1 MRQGPFRAEVVP
13 RVGSSSPLSLTLP
26 HAGGRGP
33 EGPPRAKVCL
43 SVDGDRDGLGRREW
57 LLAAGASLA
66 GLAGTARSAMAI
78 EGPPRPAATRF
89 RIACMTLPY
98 SQFPLERALAGIHA
112 AGFRYVALGT
122 THAEKGGETP
132 VLVPDAPPER
142 AKALGRRCRDLGLE
156 PLMMFSMIYPEDP
169 AAPAVFRSRIRQAA
183 AAGVPQVLTFGHTK
197 GGNRG
202 LWVERFKE
210 LGPIA
215 RDQGVTI
222 VIKQHGGETGT
233 GAACAEI
240 VREVADPGIMVN
252 YDAGNVMDY
261 LDLDPIPDITSCAD
275 VVRSFC
281 IKDHRNVPKDQD
293 CGPGLGA
300 IDHYRLLQPV
310 AFTGR
315 DMPLCCE
322 NISAPLLPS
331 PANPDEIDALARRAR
346 EFLEIVIR
354 GIQA

>member
-1 MRQGPFRAEVVP
+1 M
-13 RVGSSSPLSLTLP
+13 
-26 HAGGRGP
+26 
-33 EGPPRAKVCL
+33 
-43 SVDGDRDGLGRREW
+43 GRREW
-57 LLAAGASLA
+57 LLAAGAGVA
-66 GLAGTARSAMAI
+66 GLVGPRGAARGAD
-78 EGPPRPAATRF
+78 ERPRPAATRF

-98 SQFPLERALAGIHA
+98 SRFPLERALSGIRA
-112 AGFRYVALGT
+112 AGYRYVAWGT
-122 THAEKGGETP
+122 THEEEGGSAP
-132 VLVPDAPPER
+132 VLPPDAPPHR
-142 AKALGRRCRDLGLE
+142 AKTLGRKCRDLGLE

-169 AAPAVFRSRIRQAA
+169 QAPAVFRSRIEQAS

-197 GGNRG
+197 GGNRK
-202 LWVERFKE
+202 LWVERFKQ

-215 RDQGVTI
+215 RDHGVTI
-222 VIKQHGGETGT
+222 VVKQHGGETGT

-261 LDLDPIPDITSCAD
+261 LDLDPIPDIKSCAE

-281 IKDHRNVPKDQD
+281 IKDHRNFPKDED
-293 CGPGLGA
+293 CGPGLGE

-322 NISAPLLPS
+322 NISAPILP
-331 PANPDEIDALARRAR
+331 PPRNPDEVDALARRAR
-346 EFLEIVIR
+346 EFLEIVTR
-354 GIQA
+354 GLQA